1 MATVHTTETRRAY
14 EAAVLPLVDWVQG
27 RALKLTRSPADA
39 EDLAQ
44 EVLVRAFRHW
54 GTYDPTKAS
63 IKAWLGT
70 VVRNTFC
77 NRYEAMNRRRDIQTA
92 HKAEV
97 EITEGPA
104 GGQLEVL
111 EARETVLAV
120 RAAVEALPEEFRA
133 VLVAVDLEGA
143 AYLEAAA
150 ALGIPKGTVMSRL
163 HRGRKHLRAALAA

>member
-44 EVLVRAFRHW
+44 EVLIRAFRHW
-54 GTYDPTKAS
+54 GTYDPNKAS

-77 NRYEAMNRRRDIQTA
+77 NRYEALNRRRDIQTA

-120 RAAVEALPEEFRA
+120 RAAVEALPEEFRT

-143 AYLEAAA
+143 AYLDAAA

-163 HRGRKHLRAALAA
+163 HRGRTHLRAALAA